1 MGGIHYT
8 PPAHDIFNTDQSD
21 HTNKPTTQGT
31 SMNRIAAALLLAF
44 SLPLAAHADEASH
57 RAKAQEL
64 ITLLHTQ
71 QLFEHNADSLKT
83 QLSAV
88 AGNTIG
94 PDPTLAKKAE
104 ADDFIKQAS
113 QLIDAKLSWSAMQP
127 GVTDIYVKNFTEEQL
142 DAIVAFYKTPAG
154 SAFLTNMSAV
164 STQVTALGT
173 QRLSVELRPQLM
185 QLVTTFKQKE
195 APAAPAT
202 PPIPAAP
209 HTPAPAK

>member
-1 MGGIHYT
+1 
-8 PPAHDIFNTDQSD
+8 
-21 HTNKPTTQGT
+21 
-31 SMNRIAAALLLAF
+31 MNRIAAALLLALT
-44 SLPLAAHADEASH
+44 LPLAARADEASH
-57 RAKAQEL
+57 RARAQEL

-71 QLFEHNADSLKT
+71 QMVEHNADSLKT

-94 PDPTLAKKAE
+94 SDPTPAKKAE
-104 ADDFIKQAS
+104 AEVFINQAGK
-113 QLIDAKLSWSAMQP
+113 LIDAKLSWTSMQP
-127 GVTDIYVKNFTEEQL
+127 GITDIYVKNFTEEQL

-154 SAFLTNMSAV
+154 SALLTNMSAV
-164 STQVTALGT
+164 NTQVAAFGT

-195 APAAPAT
+195 APAASTPAPAT

-209 HTPAPAK
+209 HAPAPTK